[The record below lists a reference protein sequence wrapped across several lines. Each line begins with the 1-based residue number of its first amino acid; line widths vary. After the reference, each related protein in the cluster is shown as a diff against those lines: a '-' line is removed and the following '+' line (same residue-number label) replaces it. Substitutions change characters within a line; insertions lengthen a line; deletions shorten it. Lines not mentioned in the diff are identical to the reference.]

1 MKIRVLCVDDHPL
14 VRKGIASILAVESD
28 MELVGEAGTGREAI
42 EQFRKLRP
50 DVTLM
55 DLRMQDLNGIEAT
68 REIRKEFPDARI
80 LALTSYDGDQDIY
93 KAIEAGVR
101 GYLLKEMVHT
111 EVVRAIRTVHSG
123 KRLMPPEVV
132 QRLNEHLPQAALTK
146 REVEVLGL
154 VARGLGNKEIAER
167 LGTASGTVKIHVQ
180 NILSKLEASDRTHAV
195 TIALE
200 RGILHLYDALSMMAR
215 AAMLCSVESHRLP
228 FPGCRNVAS
237 TRRRSR
243 PAASARRLR
252 NYMRRFIITGAP
264 GAGKTSIIRQLEL
277 DGFSVVEE
285 AATDVIAAAQAQGT
299 AEPWT
304 HPSFIDAIAS
314 LQRDRQI
321 RASYQPDE
329 VQFHDRC
336 AVCTAALAVYLGAL
350 FHPSWQ
356 ANGPHLKRSNLP
368 RPSFLHSQSW
378 LCHADRRTPND
389 P

>member
-1 MKIRVLCVDDHPL
+1 VKIRVLCVDDHPL
-14 VRKGIASILAVESD
+14 VRKGIASILANETD
-28 MELVGEAGTGREAI
+28 MELVGEAGTGREAV

-55 DLRMQDLNGIEAT
+55 DLRMHDLNGIEAT

-200 RGILHLYDALSMMAR
+200 RGILHL
-215 AAMLCSVESHRLP
+215 
-228 FPGCRNVAS
+228 
-237 TRRRSR
+237 
-243 PAASARRLR
+243 
-252 NYMRRFIITGAP
+252 
-264 GAGKTSIIRQLEL
+264 
-277 DGFSVVEE
+277 
-285 AATDVIAAAQAQGT
+285 
-299 AEPWT
+299 
-304 HPSFIDAIAS
+304 
-314 LQRDRQI
+314 
-321 RASYQPDE
+321 
-329 VQFHDRC
+329 
-336 AVCTAALAVYLGAL
+336 
-350 FHPSWQ
+350 
-356 ANGPHLKRSNLP
+356 
-368 RPSFLHSQSW
+368 
-378 LCHADRRTPND
+378 
-389 P
+389 